1 VESVA
6 KRFRGFV
13 DHLGSLLRLA
23 RTDLRVESE
32 VAARL
37 AAIVES
43 SDDAIVGK
51 SLEGIVTSWNRG
63 AERLFGY
70 TADEMVG
77 QSILRIIPSDRQG
90 EFSKILGTIR
100 RGDRVDHFE
109 TERVHKDGHR
119 IFVSLT
125 VSPIRD
131 ASGSVV
137 GASKI
142 ARDVTDRRKLDAE
155 REEMLGVV
163 QLARAEAELASR
175 FKDEFLVTL
184 SHELRSPLSAV
195 QSAIM
200 SARLDEGGREH
211 ALEIAY
217 RQGEQLTRL
226 VDDLLDL
233 ARIKQGRIRLNR
245 ESVSV
250 VELLERAV
258 ETTRSLVERR
268 RHTLSVSLPPAAL
281 RVHGDALRL
290 AQAVVNL
297 VTNAAKYTQPGG
309 RIELRASA
317 EGHEAVIRVRDN
329 GSGIP
334 PDLLQGIFEPYVQAP
349 HRRERGE
356 AGLGIGLTVVQNF
369 MALHGGR
376 VEAFSEGIGKG
387 AEFVVHL
394 PAAAETVARAPD
406 KDVVA
411 RGPLGE
417 AADILVVEDNPDA
430 AEGLALLLK
439 AFGQRVRVAKDGPTA
454 LEAAGADAPTLMLVD
469 IGLPG
474 MDGYEVARRARQ
486 LPGLRSIVM
495 VALTGFGY
503 EEDRKRALAAGFDAH
518 FTKPVDPAI
527 LRSLVARVAA
537 ASGDGRRPAH

>member
-1 VESVA
+1 VA
-6 KRFRGFV
+6 KRLRQFV
-13 DHLGSLLRLA
+13 ERLGSLLRFA
-23 RTDLRVESE
+23 RTDLRAEGE

-77 QSILRIIPSDRQG
+77 QSILRIIPSDRQD
-90 EFSKILGTIR
+90 EFSTILGTIR
-100 RGDRVDHFE
+100 RGERVDHSE
-109 TERVHKDGHR
+109 TERVHKDGQR

-131 ASGSVV
+131 ARGRIV

-142 ARDVTDRRKLDAE
+142 ARDVTHRRKLDAE

-163 QLARAEAELASR
+163 QLARAQAELASR
-175 FKDEFLVTL
+175 SKDEFLVTL
-184 SHELRSPLSAV
+184 SHELRSPLAAV

-217 RQGEQLTRL
+217 RQGERLARL

-233 ARIKQGRIRLNR
+233 ARIQQGGVRLNR

-268 RHTLSVSLPPAAL
+268 RHALSVSPPPAAL

-290 AQAVVNL
+290 EQVLVNL
-297 VTNAAKYTQPGG
+297 LTNAAKYTKPGG
-309 RIELRASA
+309 RIDLRAGA
-317 EGHEAVIRVRDN
+317 EGNEAVIRVRDN

-334 PDLLQGIFEPYVQAP
+334 PDFLQGIFEPYVQAP

-356 AGLGIGLTVVQNF
+356 AGLGIGLTVVHSF
-369 MALHGGR
+369 VALHGGR

-387 AEFVVHL
+387 AEFVVRL
-394 PAAAETVARAPD
+394 PAASETVARAPD
-406 KDVVA
+406 MDVVA
-411 RGPLGE
+411 SGPLAE
-417 AADILVVEDNPDA
+417 AADVLVVEDNPDA

-454 LEAAGADAPTLMLVD
+454 LEAAGAEAPMLMLVD

-503 EEDRKRALAAGFDAH
+503 EEDRNRALAAGFDAH
-518 FTKPVDPAI
+518 LTKPVDPAI
-527 LRSLVARVAA
+527 LRSLVARVAS
-537 ASGDGRRPAH
+537 ASGDGRRLAH